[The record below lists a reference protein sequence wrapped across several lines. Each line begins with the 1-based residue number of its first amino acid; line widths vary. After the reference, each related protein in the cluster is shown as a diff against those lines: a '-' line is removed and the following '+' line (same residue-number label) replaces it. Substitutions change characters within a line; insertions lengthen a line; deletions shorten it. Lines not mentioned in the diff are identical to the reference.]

1 MDGQTMTWKEYFAE
15 LVRVAIDKGYA
26 EDYDLFDM
34 GMEGHDSQEEWESY
48 CNKRDSAFYALFGEE
63 F

>member
-1 MDGQTMTWKEYFAE
+1 MDQDQRLSWKQYFAE

-34 GMEGHDSQEEWESY
+34 NMSGKNAEEWESY
-48 CNKRDSAFYALFGEE
+48 LNERDRFFYTIFGEE

>member
-1 MDGQTMTWKEYFAE
+1 MNDRKMSWREYFAE

-34 GMEGHDSQEEWESY
+34 GMDKENVDWDSYLNE
-48 CNKRDSAFYALFGEE
+48 RDSAFYTIFHEE

>member
-1 MDGQTMTWKEYFAE
+1 MNERTFSWKQYFAE

-34 GMEGHDSQEEWESY
+34 GMDKEDADWESY
-48 CNKRDSAFYALFGEE
+48 LNERDSAFYAIFNEE